1 VILTT
6 EHRAPESA
14 FGPIVVERNARV
26 VEKARQPR
34 PQPEQITDGLPQA
47 ALWQRP
53 LGQRPRLNLAN
64 DRARALI
71 AASDGTVERRPA
83 SSSFRRV
90 AWVKIGVLRE
100 PRAGLEARKWSGDGI
115 AAANACFPPKMY
127 VSALSVRQV
136 FPDIGRGFVA
146 VFGQLSRQIS
156 VAPRRPRT
164 WRIWER
170 PFSA

>member
-1 VILTT
+1 VLCSESPQDITGAARDVRSGKECVRKRNGGAIGEGGASRCQQIALGLDAAELCRFDEAVEERGDFEAAPRARAVVILAT
-6 EHRAPESA
+6 EDHTAEAALGS
-14 FGPIVVERNARV
+14 IVVERNARV

-53 LGQRPRLNLAN
+53 LGQRPRLNLAD

-90 AWVKIGVLRE
+90 AWVK
-100 PRAGLEARKWSGDGI
+100 
-115 AAANACFPPKMY
+115 N
-127 VSALSVRQV
+127 
-136 FPDIGRGFVA
+136 
-146 VFGQLSRQIS
+146 
-156 VAPRRPRT
+156 RRVV
-164 WRIWER
+164 
-170 PFSA
+170 